1 MNIKKMDDI
10 CEFINGGAW
19 SDKEYVNS
27 GLPVL
32 KVSNCKNSG
41 FQVEDINYLPV
52 SSKEKYE
59 KHRLSTGD
67 VVIATVGSHP
77 NLVESAAG
85 RSIIVNSLVDG
96 FYLNQNAVCLKTKDS
111 EVLDQRYLGYLCKER
126 TFVHYIQNKGRGAA
140 NQMRIAIGAIKA
152 YEFDLPEIN
161 VQRQIANVLSDF
173 DNLIE
178 NNKKQ
183 INLLEEAA
191 ERLYREWFVDL
202 HFPSYENVKIA
213 AGVPEGWKREKLSDI
228 FDYVRGKSYTSKEIV
243 NAGGVLM
250 INLKNIKAYGGYN
263 RNAEKR
269 FIGKFKDEQTL
280 NVGDIVMGI
289 TDMTQERRL
298 VGQVAIIPDLG
309 EKMTFSMDLIK
320 IIPKKVTR
328 GFLYETMLYGGLSKR
343 LSLLANGVNVL
354 HLKPEAMMDMKILI
368 PNCSIMKQYDAMFE
382 IYYRRIEVLQKQCD
396 IAREAHN
403 RLLPKLMS
411 GEIKV

>member
-1 MNIKKMDDI
+1 M
-10 CEFINGGAW
+10 
-19 SDKEYVNS
+19 
-27 GLPVL
+27 
-32 KVSNCKNSG
+32 
-41 FQVEDINYLPV
+41 
-52 SSKEKYE
+52 
-59 KHRLSTGD
+59 STGD

-77 NLVESAAG
+77 NRVESAAG

-213 AGVPEGWKREKLSDI
+213 DGVPEGWEREKLSDI

-243 NAGGVLM
+243 NVGGVLM
-250 INLKNIKAYGGYN
+250 IN
-263 RNAEKR
+263 
-269 FIGKFKDEQTL
+269 
-280 NVGDIVMGI
+280 
-289 TDMTQERRL
+289 
-298 VGQVAIIPDLG
+298 
-309 EKMTFSMDLIK
+309 
-320 IIPKKVTR
+320 
-328 GFLYETMLYGGLSKR
+328 
-343 LSLLANGVNVL
+343 
-354 HLKPEAMMDMKILI
+354 
-368 PNCSIMKQYDAMFE
+368 
-382 IYYRRIEVLQKQCD
+382 
-396 IAREAHN
+396 
-403 RLLPKLMS
+403 
-411 GEIKV
+411 